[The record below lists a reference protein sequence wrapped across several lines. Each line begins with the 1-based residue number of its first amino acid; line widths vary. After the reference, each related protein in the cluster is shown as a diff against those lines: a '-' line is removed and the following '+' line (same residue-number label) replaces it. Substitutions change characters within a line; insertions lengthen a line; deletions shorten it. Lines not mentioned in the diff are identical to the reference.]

1 VAKPRILWSA
11 LKPAT
16 KKRKLSYYKKQ
27 GLTPGQV
34 ASRYNAG
41 TLGPQAASRGHAKTP
56 ERPERAAKH
65 PEKYP
70 EYVRKR
76 AKTGG
81 GGSPGPGIRKDNEAL
96 APRIWLDKAYLN
108 IDLRLGPGRPLGQ
121 LPKYN
126 PVTVRANVYGGIT
139 AESGPVPGMNL
150 ATAKWTA
157 KASEDELIEFAWPQY
172 RANPWWYH

>member
-56 ERPERAAKH
+56 ERPSRAVKQ
-65 PEKYP
+65 PDKYP
-70 EYVRKR
+70 EYIRKHQP
-76 AKTGG
+76 KTGGPGG
-81 GGSPGPGIRKDNEAL
+81 GGSLREW
-96 APRIWLDKAYLN
+96 RDKAYLN
-108 IDLRLGPGRPLGQ
+108 IDRKLGPGRPLGQ

-126 PVTVRANVYGGIT
+126 AVTVRANVYGGIT
-139 AESGPVPGMNL
+139 AESWPVPGMDM
-150 ATAKWTA
+150 TQVRWTA
-157 KASEDELIEFAWPQY
+157 SASEHELIERAFPQY
-172 RANPWWYH
+172 KANPWWYH